1 MPFMSGGHWEH
12 YAHPSDVGIR
22 GIGPTREEAF
32 AQAALA
38 MTAVV
43 ADLTKIEPKEAVEIV
58 CREDDD
64 ELLFFGWLNAVL
76 YEMATRDMLFRR
88 FEVQAIP
95 GGLTATAWGEEVR
108 RDKHDPAVEVKA
120 ATYGDLKVVRGADG
134 HWIAQC
140 IVDV

>member
-1 MPFMSGGHWEH
+1 MEQGHWKH
-12 YAHPSDVGIR
+12 YSHPSDVGIR
-22 GIGPTREEAF
+22 GIGPTREDAF

-43 ADLTKIEPKEAVEIV
+43 ADLAKIEPKEPVGIV

-64 ELLFFGWLNAVL
+64 ELLFFAWLNALL
-76 YEMATRDMLFRR
+76 YEMATRHMLFSR
-88 FEVQAIP
+88 FEVKAID
-95 GGLTATAWGEEVR
+95 GGLNATAWGEKVD

-120 ATYGDLKVVRGADG
+120 ATYGDLKVVRNAEGN
-134 HWIAQC
+134 WIAQC